1 MKASRYVTFLSLL
14 SVTFFV
20 IYRQSDKKGFSR
32 WSISVKTAVLIS
44 ASVAGLL
51 PVNTQA
57 NNQICHERLLLDKE
71 WNSFE
76 NNNNQRVILVK
87 AGNSKPSSVPT
98 SPARG
103 RPSQFPTPP
112 KMVDQ
117 GANPAGAGNGGGAA
131 EFDNQCPVSE
141 NKKSEEPRVSQ
152 YDYTSNS
159 PKKKSSKD
167 SELDENDKEK
177 KIEIVYRIKK
187 NPGLVREA
195 EKMGQDQ
202 AA

>member
-1 MKASRYVTFLSLL
+1 MKAFRYVTFLSLL

-76 NNNNQRVILVK
+76 NNNNQKVILVK

-103 RPSQFPTPP
+103 RPSQFPTPPSRGRPIRSPYVPKFRTPP

-159 PKKKSSKD
+159 PKKK
-167 SELDENDKEK
+167 NQV
-177 KIEIVYRIKK
+177 KIL
-187 NPGLVREA
+187 N
-195 EKMGQDQ
+195 
-202 AA
+202 